1 MTKKLVADELIAQAR
16 AATGL
21 ERFDAETFREGLEIY
36 LADINRIE
44 FLPGGLE
51 ATAGVL
57 IGSLAGRLKIA
68 NYLEQR
74 PELLQRE
81 IKRPVFVM
89 GFPRTGTTLLN
100 NLLAVDPARRSPLAW
115 EIDDPVPPATTKTLR
130 SDLRALIR
138 LEQERQAKSMFPSM
152 FKYYRGSAT
161 YPNECVFIMQ
171 QDMKAL
177 ALESRGKL
185 PNYRDW
191 LYNEADMVA
200 AYQYHKKFLQV
211 LQADAPGT
219 WNLKM
224 PSHALW
230 IDALLAVYPDAR
242 LVWTHRD
249 PLAALGSY
257 CSLLRFGQQHSRVAQ
272 IDTQYLGENCLWQG
286 AQHLNRLMDARDRL
300 GEDRVIDVYYG
311 DLIRQP
317 VETMRQLYK
326 ALGDDFTD
334 TAETGM
340 NAWLA
345 DNPQD
350 KFGRHEYK
358 LAEFGITPEQARGSF
373 ERYLSRYSIES
384 EGK

>member
-1 MTKKLVADELIAQAR
+1 MTKKLVAEDLIEQAR
-16 AATGL
+16 KATGL
-21 ERFDAETFREGLEIY
+21 ERFDAETFREGLDVY
-36 LADINRIE
+36 LADINNAE

-57 IGSLAGRLKIA
+57 VGSLAGRLKIA

-81 IKRPVFVM
+81 IKRPIFVM

-100 NLLAVDPARRSPLAW
+100 NLLAVDPARRSPLSW
-115 EIDDPVPPATTKTLR
+115 EIDDPVPPPTTKTLR

-161 YPNECVFIMQ
+161 YPNECVFILQ

-191 LYNEADMVA
+191 LLNDADMVS
-200 AYQYHKKFLQV
+200 AYQYHKRFLQV

-224 PSHALW
+224 PSHCLW
-230 IDALLAVYPDAR
+230 IDAILAVYPDAR

-249 PLAALGSY
+249 PLTALGSF
-257 CSLLRFGQQHSRVAQ
+257 CSLLRFGQQHALAANT
-272 IDTQYLGENCLWQG
+272 DLNYLGENCLWQG
-286 AQHLNRLMDARDRL
+286 AQHLNRLMDAHDKLGDRIIQ
-300 GEDRVIDVYYG
+300 VHYS
-311 DLIRQP
+311 DLTRQP
-317 VETMRQLYK
+317 LDAMRQLYK
-326 ALGDDFTD
+326 ALGDELTPE
-334 TAETGM
+334 AEAGM
-340 NAWLA
+340 KTWLN

-358 LAEFGITPEQARGSF
+358 LAEFGITPEQARGTF
-373 ERYLSRYSIES
+373 ERYLSRYTVES
-384 EGK
+384 EG